1 VAEIDNKNALLVE
14 LTADITS
21 AYVSNNSVT
30 PNDLPILIRVIFDAL
45 TRVDTSPR
53 KPEELQIPAIRI
65 KKSITDDYLVCLED
79 GRRLKSLK
87 RHLRT
92 KYDLSPEDY
101 RAKWGLAKTYPT
113 VAPAYATA
121 RSNLAKQIGLGR
133 RAAEPKA
140 TPARTRVKAARKAR
154 PAKA

>member
-1 VAEIDNKNALLVE
+1 MAETDNENSLLVN
-14 LTADITS
+14 LTARITS
-21 AYVSNNSVT
+21 AYVSNNNVAQNELPVLIKGIFGSLTSLDTLLEKAAEPQMPAVT
-30 PNDLPILIRVIFDAL
+30 
-45 TRVDTSPR
+45 
-53 KPEELQIPAIRI
+53 I